1 MRYFKA
7 PVFAAFVVVL
17 FMVAAP
23 VGALAAEVLAD
34 ITHPEATVGA
44 GAVLDA
50 APAEAAVGGFA
61 SGVQALI
68 GLAAT
73 VFLGFV
79 GWIVAQ
85 LGGVLKKKF
94 NIDIDEKTR
103 SYLED
108 AIYNAIL
115 YAEKKA
121 LERAGGLSRPFGSN
135 EKLAIAADYLFDHVP
150 DALARFGLTR
160 EKVIRLIEARLGH
173 IAPDSAGEE
182 PEAEADQ
189 EDEEEA
195 ANV

>member
-7 PVFAAFVVVL
+7 LIFAAFAVCL
-17 FMVAAP
+17 FVVAAP
-23 VGALAAEVLAD
+23 VGVMAAAEATASL
-34 ITHPEATVGA
+34 EAAA
-44 GAVLDA
+44 GAELDA
-50 APAEAAVGGFA
+50 APAEAAGGGFA

-85 LGGVLKKKF
+85 LSGVLKKKF

-103 SYLED
+103 GYLED
-108 AIYNAIL
+108 AIFNAIM

-121 LERAGGLSRPFGSN
+121 LERATGIKSPFSSN
-135 EKLAIAADYLFDHVP
+135 DKLAIAADYLFDHVP
-150 DALARFGLTR
+150 DALERFGLTR

-173 IAPDSAGEE
+173 DAAPAKPEGTEE
-182 PEAEADQ
+182 ENTGQE
-189 EDEEEA
+189 EDEDEA
-195 ANV
+195 ANGSA